1 MRLTSVCAVI
11 LLLETVAAG
20 QSSSTD
26 PQAAQPLLAEIR
38 QLRQDLQTAATVT
51 QRVQI
56 VIFRLQVQ
64 TGQFNEAKQRP
75 DWAHQRSNQTEER
88 QRELPAQIEQ
98 AEAMK
103 RDAREPVQQKNAES
117 YLSNLK

>member
-1 MRLTSVCAVI
+1 MRLTSVCAVM

-26 PQAAQPLLAEIR
+26 LQAAQPLLAEIR
-38 QLRQDLQTAATVT
+38 QLRQDLQTAASVT

-64 TGQFNEAKQRP
+64 TAQFNAAKQQA
-75 DWAHQRSNQTEER
+75 DWAQQRLNQTQER

-103 RDAREPVQQKNAES
+103 RDAREPEQQKYAES
-117 YLSNLK
+117 YPLI